1 MSQHQTLRALHKHI
15 LSRPQCILISS
26 SGKLFVAARRRM
38 TTTTMAPALPTPIHD
53 GLGNGTTYE
62 RSIPRPVNPF
72 SHRVLGREIMTVPNF
87 TLESGVEMRNVPV
100 AYMSWGKLA
109 PKANNVMIICHA
121 LSGSA
126 DVSDWWGPLL
136 GPGKAFDT
144 DKFFVI
150 CMNSLGSPYGT
161 ASPVTAKNGDYSEG
175 WYGADFPATTIRD
188 DVRLHKLVLDRLG
201 VRKVAAVVGGSMGGM
216 HVLEWAFFGKD
227 YVRCIVPA
235 ATSSHQSAWAI
246 GWGEAQRHAIRS
258 DVKYKNGRY
267 GFDDPPIL
275 GLEAARMT
283 ALLTYR
289 SRDSLERRFGRGTG
303 NKKKT
308 QNKDGETVPSNS
320 TPIHSQGG
328 ADETPVAFDRA
339 DSNFAAQSYLRYQA
353 KKFSDRFDS
362 NCYIALTNKLDTHDL
377 ARGRT
382 RTITEALSLIEQPTL
397 VLGIRSD
404 GLYTLAEQE
413 QIARAVPNAKLRE
426 IVSDDGHDAFLI
438 EWSQLNWLLIGFL
451 HESLPDIMQ
460 RAAL

>member
-1 MSQHQTLRALHKHI
+1 
-15 LSRPQCILISS
+15 
-26 SGKLFVAARRRM
+26 M
-38 TTTTMAPALPTPIHD
+38 TAPALPTPIHD
-53 GLGNGTTYE
+53 GLE
-62 RSIPRPVNPF
+62 KSVPRPVNPF
-72 SHRVLGREIMTVPNF
+72 SHHVPGREIITIPDF

-100 AYMSWGKLA
+100 AYMSWGKLS

-150 CMNSLGSPYGT
+150 CLNSLGSPYGT

-175 WYGADFPATTIRD
+175 WYGADFPSTTIRD
-188 DVRLHKLVLDRLG
+188 DVRLHQLVLDKLG
-201 VRKVAAVVGGSMGGM
+201 VRKVAAVIGGSMGGM

-289 SRDSLERRFGRGTG
+289 SRDSLERRFGRDTG
-303 NKKKT
+303 NKKKAST
-308 QNKDGETVPSNS
+308 QPF
-320 TPIHSQGG
+320 HGG

-438 EWSQLNWLLIGFL
+438 EWTDNLPGLVLAFSIG
-451 HESLPDIMQ
+451 
-460 RAAL
+460 

>member
-1 MSQHQTLRALHKHI
+1 
-15 LSRPQCILISS
+15 
-26 SGKLFVAARRRM
+26 M
-38 TTTTMAPALPTPIHD
+38 TTTATVPVLPTSIHD
-53 GLGNGTTYE
+53 GLGKGIAYE
-62 RSIPRPVNPF
+62 KSLPRPVNPF
-72 SHRVLGREIMTVPNF
+72 SHRVPGREIITIPKF

-100 AYMSWGKLA
+100 AYMSWGKLSS
-109 PKANNVMIICHA
+109 KANNVMIICHA

-175 WYGADFPATTIRD
+175 WYGADFPSTTIRD
-188 DVRLHKLVLDRLG
+188 DVRLHKLALDKLG
-201 VRKVAAVVGGSMGGM
+201 VRKVAAAIGGSMGGM

-267 GFDDPPIL
+267 GFDDPPVL

-289 SRDSLERRFGRGTG
+289 SRDSLERRFGRDTG
-303 NKKKT
+303 SKKKT
-308 QNKDGETVPSNS
+308 QKQESKTLPSNS
-320 TPIHSQGG
+320 TPIHSHSE

-339 DSNFAAQSYLRYQA
+339 DSSFAAQSYLRYQA
-353 KKFSDRFDS
+353 KKFSNRFDS